1 MGFRDRARKIKS
13 WEKLW
18 VGLRDKVKKI
28 EEKRLNIGEIVV
40 GLGDIHQWMVS
51 VFFEVCVFEYINI
64 QREVVETLVY
74 L

>member
-40 GLGDIHQWMVS
+40 GFRDKIKKIESWRHTPMDGICI
-51 VFFEVCVFEYINI
+51 F
-64 QREVVETLVY
+64 
-74 L
+74 